1 MKEGKK
7 NLYSPLMLVLREQFF
22 HSSPAQ
28 ERKVQLGSSFYIT
41 DQNFVLFFLPLEFA
55 LTELFVFT
63 D

>member
-1 MKEGKK
+1 
-7 NLYSPLMLVLREQFF
+7 MLVLREQFF

-28 ERKVQLGSSFYIT
+28 ERKVQLGSSVYIT